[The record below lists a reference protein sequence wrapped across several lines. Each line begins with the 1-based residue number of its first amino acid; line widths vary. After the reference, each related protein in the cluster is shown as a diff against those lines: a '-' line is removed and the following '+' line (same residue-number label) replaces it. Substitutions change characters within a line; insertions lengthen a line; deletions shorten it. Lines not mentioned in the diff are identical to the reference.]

1 MYKEKF
7 SYTQKCISKKNGKI
21 RKIYVPNENLKTFLR
36 TLLKSLENI
45 YQNNYIHDC
54 DHAFLKGKNCVTNAS
69 MHIHNRY
76 VLSLDIENFFESLPK
91 RLLKNYLP
99 NQILDLVLV
108 NEKIVQGYPTSPYLA
123 NIAMIEIDHLI
134 MKVIENKDI
143 TYSRY
148 ADDLTFSFNE
158 LMEREYILATVIQI
172 LKGFDLKIN
181 SKKTK
186 FQDKNN
192 GRAIITGVGVSMYA
206 IHPTRK
212 TIKKIRAAKHQ
223 NNILSERGLVSW
235 SLCKIPK

>member
-134 MKVIENKDI
+134 MKVIE
-143 TYSRY
+143 
-148 ADDLTFSFNE
+148 
-158 LMEREYILATVIQI
+158 
-172 LKGFDLKIN
+172 
-181 SKKTK
+181 
-186 FQDKNN
+186 
-192 GRAIITGVGVSMYA
+192 
-206 IHPTRK
+206 
-212 TIKKIRAAKHQ
+212 
-223 NNILSERGLVSW
+223 
-235 SLCKIPK
+235 